1 LEEENSTVK
10 HLKKNLFTFVTNL
23 SYHNEFCISLYSHLV
38 KVWLQWLSHS
48 YEEEKIASC
57 FGILPIR
64 HLQFTHL

>member
-1 LEEENSTVK
+1 LEEENSTMK
-10 HLKKNLFTFVTNL
+10 HLKNLPTFVTNL
-23 SYHNEFCISLYSHLV
+23 ANHNVFCVSLYSHLV